1 MHLTSWL
8 HHSPLRPGVVPR
20 PWSGLA
26 DRAHATLGGQ
36 EGARKRSPAAL
47 WRGGTTGRGHAG
59 RGGSRTE
66 VSAVYTWEGRGLPV
80 PGSTRERER
89 GAERSCHARAGTR
102 PGMPPAGP
110 HVSGLRLLLG
120 AANDGENV
128 QEDVDDVRVEVQRSK
143 HILLWAQGQLLVPQ
157 QQLSVH
163 CQELGVTE
171 WPCRGTSPQPSTPP
185 SPPPGPRPRH
195 SHR

>member
-1 MHLTSWL
+1 ML
-8 HHSPLRPGVVPR
+8 SPGPGVG
-20 PWSGLA
+20 WQTGLMQHWVGRRGHGNA
-26 DRAHATLGGQ
+26 APLPCGGVGRL
-36 EGARKRSPAAL
+36 EGAMLAAAGPGQKCL
-47 WRGGTTGRGHAG
+47 RCTHGRVG
-59 RGGSRTE
+59 
-66 VSAVYTWEGRGLPV
+66 GLPV

-171 WPCRGTSPQPSTPP
+171 WPCRGTSPPPSTPP